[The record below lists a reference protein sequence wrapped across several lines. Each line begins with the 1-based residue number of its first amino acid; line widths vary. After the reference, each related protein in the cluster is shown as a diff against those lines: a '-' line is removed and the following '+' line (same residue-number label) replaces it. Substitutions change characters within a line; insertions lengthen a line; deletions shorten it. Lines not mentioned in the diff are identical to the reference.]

1 MKEIKKEKKKF
12 NLTDKQKLIIK
23 ISAAALYFAV
33 LVLFIVLNMSYTYDV
48 NGVRIVEFNNTLWNT
63 RIHFYALSIMTGMGV
78 AYFYSMSLAPKI
90 GVNPNN
96 LFDGFIYGAILG
108 ILGAR
113 IYYAIFEWNSGGF
126 ADDPLKVITGFFSQQ
141 GGLAIHGA
149 VIAAAIFAY
158 FFSKKRN
165 EDLISI
171 GELLFPGFLIG
182 QIFGRWG
189 NFFNKEAHGG
199 PIRATAQASRQF
211 LEKLPIPKFVIDQM
225 YINGTYMHPTFLYES
240 VWNIIGFIIILI
252 LKRNKYRKTGQI
264 TGCYLM
270 WYSFGRFFIEMLR
283 TDSLM
288 LGSIKVAMLISI
300 ILFIVGLLM
309 FILLRKGSRFDRL
322 YNEVEKDEI
331 RF

>member
-1 MKEIKKEKKKF
+1 MDGIALDLGFIQIYWYSICMLLAIIAGATIAYIEVKKQNISMDFFINMLFWTIIFGIIGARLYYVLF
-12 NLTDKQKLIIK
+12 NLEYYLK
-23 ISAAALYFAV
+23 
-33 LVLFIVLNMSYTYDV
+33 NP
-48 NGVRIVEFNNTLWNT
+48 VEILEIWN
-63 RIHFYALSIMTGMGV
+63 
-78 AYFYSMSLAPKI
+78 
-90 GVNPNN
+90 
-96 LFDGFIYGAILG
+96 
-108 ILGAR
+108 
-113 IYYAIFEWNSGGF
+113 
-126 ADDPLKVITGFFSQQ
+126 

-149 VIAAAIFAY
+149 VIAGVLWIWYYTRKYKVKTLKILDIAAT
-158 FFSKKRN
+158 
-165 EDLISI
+165 
-171 GELLFPGFLIG
+171 GMLLSQAI
-182 QIFGRWG
+182 GRWG
-189 NFFNKEAHGG
+189 NFFNGEAHGG
-199 PIRATAQASRQF
+199 IVSLEF
-211 LEKLPIPKFVIDQM
+211 LQKLPIPQFIIDGM
-225 YINGTYMHPTFLYES
+225 YIGGVYYHPAFLYES

-264 TGCYLM
+264 TGFYLM